1 MRLYV
6 IPAGTL
12 RIDKGAVF
20 TPGIDEGVL
29 IEVPVPVYLIRTDDE
44 NVLVDTGLH
53 PAHIDDPSYSF
64 GLENADTV
72 LARMQPEDRLEPR
85 LAEVGL
91 EIADITH
98 VVNTHLHA
106 DHCGGNFLFPHAEL
120 IVQREHYQEAL
131 ATLGEHPD
139 RRRRDRHRRA
149 SRARPL
155 DPLPRPRDGTGK
167 CETAAADRRTGGR
180 TPPLRTR
187 RRPVADAPT
196 LTSVLRLAG
205 PLSVSGV

>member
-29 IEVPVPVYLIRTDDE
+29 IEVPVPVYLIRTDNDE

-53 PAHIDDPSYSF
+53 PAHIDDLDYSF
-64 GLENADTV
+64 GLEMADAV
-72 LARMQPEDRLEPR
+72 LPRMQPEDRLESR

-106 DHCGGNFLFPHAEL
+106 DHCGGNFLFPTRNSSSSAST
-120 IVQREHYQEAL
+120 I
-131 ATLGEHPD
+131 
-139 RRRRDRHRRA
+139 RRL
-149 SRARPL
+149 S
-155 DPLPRPRDGTGK
+155 
-167 CETAAADRRTGGR
+167 R
-180 TPPLRTR
+180 TP
-187 RRPVADAPT
+187 
-196 LTSVLRLAG
+196 
-205 PLSVSGV
+205 

>member
-1 MRLYV
+1 VGSIRLYV

-29 IEVPVPVYLIRTDDE
+29 IEVPVPVYLIRTDNDE

-53 PAHIDDPSYSF
+53 PAHIDDPSHSF

-72 LARMQPEDRLEPR
+72 LARMQPEDQLEPR

-98 VVNTHLHA
+98 VVNTHLHP

-120 IVQREHYQEAL
+120 IVQGEHYEEAL
-131 ATLGEHPD
+131 AH
-139 RRRRDRHRRA
+139 
-149 SRARPL
+149 
-155 DPLPRPRDGTGK
+155 PRDPRQALPPAGTPVPAVLSRWCQQQPELSNSNGS
-167 CETAAADRRTGGR
+167 
-180 TPPLRTR
+180 PP
-187 RRPVADAPT
+187 
-196 LTSVLRLAG
+196 
-205 PLSVSGV
+205 